1 MFNADIKLGQQ
12 VYSSTYP
19 IPVSMINTIIYK
31 EKENMNGRQ
40 MSDLEHDFLQDE
52 PQAEARD
59 SDILLLGLHR
69 SNYTDT

>member
-1 MFNADIKLGQQ
+1 
-12 VYSSTYP
+12 
-19 IPVSMINTIIYK
+19 MINTIIYK

>member
-1 MFNADIKLGQQ
+1 
-12 VYSSTYP
+12 
-19 IPVSMINTIIYK
+19 MINTIIYK

-52 PQAEARD
+52 PQAEDRD